1 MRDCLVPYCR
11 LSRIEKCELPIAR
24 WSLYKLITL
33 LSQSRVC
40 DVGRS
45 TQPSCYWLP
54 RASSWQRLSQLIA
67 SIEES
72 RKRECRDRRQS
83 CEGSSEQAG
92 TRTSFKGISEMEGK
106 AVRVAARMEPRGR
119 ERHRW
124 ANREVEWAGAH
135 ESKRGQRR
143 SFNSLRADDRVSA
156 YERYCST
163 GNGANGMSDIEG
175 KMTRVGASERGQRT
189 SFKPLEIGQSVD
201 AEGSRPEGGGEL
213 NEIPF

>member
-11 LSRIEKCELPIAR
+11 LSRIEKCELSIAR

-106 AVRVAARMEPRGR
+106 AATGSGENGAAGKRTSFK
-119 ERHRW
+119 
-124 ANREVEWAGAH
+124 WAGAH
-135 ESKRGQRR
+135 KSTWATSEFHTERELLPTSHLRLRR
-143 SFNSLRADDRVSA
+143 CNALTIQLFNVREAICQMFWRATISVPR
-156 YERYCST
+156 RCC
-163 GNGANGMSDIEG
+163 
-175 KMTRVGASERGQRT
+175 RT
-189 SFKPLEIGQSVD
+189 VLILKATDLH
-201 AEGSRPEGGGEL
+201 L
-213 NEIPF
+213 TT